1 MKNSSLWLGAFFLF
15 GVFSTEAQEKKM
27 ALEEAIQ
34 LAMTQSTEAKM
45 ADTKV
50 ATKAFEMQSVKNR
63 QYPDLKVSGQ
73 YQRLTNADVNLKI
86 GGGGEEGSSAAP
98 KVNQLMLGQASASV
112 PLFAGFKIQNNIK
125 VAENLYQAEQYT
137 AKNTK
142 EQLALDVVKLYVNL
156 YKAQESTQL
165 IAENIKSAEQR
176 VKDFKAMETNG
187 LIARNDLLKAQ
198 LQVSNYKIALED
210 AKKNVSTINFQLA
223 TLLKLP
229 ESTQIVPNATVFEK
243 NNVLNATA
251 EDAVSG
257 RNDLEAIRSQQKAAD
272 ANVKIAQANYYPS
285 ITLMGG
291 YIALDLQN
299 VMTVTNAMNFGVGL
313 SYDLTSIFKNGKEV
327 KAAKSKAHEAE
338 QVVEMMTD
346 RVKVENQ
353 QANENYQLA
362 LKQNKVYQEAVEQA
376 TENYR
381 IVKDKYD
388 NGLSDTNDLLEA
400 DVEQLQS
407 KINLAYSKA
416 NSIEKYYTALA
427 AGGKLTSSLT
437 LTKN

>member
-15 GVFSTEAQEKKM
+15 GIFTVEAQEKKM

-34 LAMTQSTEAKM
+34 LAMTQSTEAKL

-73 YQRLTNADVNLKI
+73 YQRLTNADVNLKL
-86 GGGGEEGSSAAP
+86 GGGGESGAAP
-98 KVNQLMLGQASASV
+98 KVNQLMLGQASASL
-112 PLFAGFKIQNNIK
+112 PLFSGFKIQNNIK

-198 LQVSNYKIALED
+198 LQVSNYSIALED
-210 AKKNVSTINFQLA
+210 AKKNVNIINYQLI
-223 TLLKLP
+223 TLLKLA
-229 ESTQIVPNATVFEK
+229 EGTQIIPD
-243 NNVLNATA
+243 ATA
-251 EDAVSG
+251 FQKTNALNTTVEDALTG
-257 RNDLEAIRSQQKAAD
+257 RNDLESIRSQQKAAD
-272 ANVKIAQANYYPS
+272 AHVKIAQGNYYPS

-313 SYDLTSIFKNGKEV
+313 SYDLSSIFKNGKEV

-338 QVVEMMTD
+338 QAVEMMTD
-346 RVKVENQ
+346 RVKVETQ

-362 LKQNKVYQEAVEQA
+362 LKQSKVYQEAVEQA

-427 AGGKLTSSLT
+427 ASGKLTSSVT

>member
-1 MKNSSLWLGAFFLF
+1 MKNSSIWLGAFFLF
-15 GVFSTEAQEKKM
+15 GVFTSEAQEKKKM
-27 ALEEAIQ
+27 SLDEAIQ
-34 LAMTQSTEAKM
+34 LAMTQSTEAKL

-50 ATKAFEMQSVKNR
+50 ATKEFEMQTVKNR
-63 QYPDLKVSGQ
+63 QYPDLKISGQ
-73 YQRLTNADVNLKI
+73 YQRLTNADVKLKL
-86 GGGGEEGSSAAP
+86 GGSGEESGAAP
-98 KVNQLMLGQASASV
+98 KVNQLMLGQASASL

-125 VAENLYQAEQYT
+125 AAENLYQAEQYT

-156 YKAQESTQL
+156 FKAQESTSL

-176 VKDFKAMETNG
+176 VKDFTAMEQNG

-198 LQVSNYKIALED
+198 LQVSNYKIALEE
-210 AKKNVSTINFQLA
+210 AKKNVSTVNYQLI
-223 TLLKLP
+223 TLLKLA
-229 ESTQIVPNATVFEK
+229 EGTQVVPNEAVFEK
-243 NNVLNATA
+243 NASFNASVDEALT
-251 EDAVSG
+251 G
-257 RNDLEAIRSQQKAAD
+257 RNDLEAMRSQHKAAET
-272 ANVKIAQANYYPS
+272 NVKVAKGSYYPS
-285 ITLMGG
+285 ISLMGG

-299 VMTVTNAMNFGVGL
+299 VMTVTNAMNFGVGV
-313 SYDLTSIFKNGKEV
+313 SYDLSSIFKNGKEV

-338 QVVEMMTD
+338 QAVEIMTD
-346 RVKVENQ
+346 RVKVETQ

-362 LKQNKVYQEAVEQA
+362 MKQNKVYQEAVEQA

-407 KINLAYSKA
+407 KINLAFSKA
-416 NSIEKYYTALA
+416 NSIEKYYDALA
-427 AGGKLTSSLT
+427 ASGKLTATAT

>member
-15 GVFSTEAQEKKM
+15 GIFTVEAQEKKM

-34 LAMTQSTEAKM
+34 LAMTQSTEAKL

-73 YQRLTNADVNLKI
+73 YQRLTNADVNLKL
-86 GGGGEEGSSAAP
+86 GGGGEESSAAP
-98 KVNQLMLGQASASV
+98 KVNQLMLGQASASL
-112 PLFAGFKIQNNIK
+112 PLFSGFKIQNNIK

-198 LQVSNYKIALED
+198 LQVSNYSIALED
-210 AKKNVSTINFQLA
+210 AKKNVNIINYQLI
-223 TLLKLP
+223 TLLKLS
-229 ESTQIVPNATVFEK
+229 EGTQIVPDATAFQKTNALNATV
-243 NNVLNATA
+243 
-251 EDAVSG
+251 EDALTG
-257 RNDLEAIRSQQKAAD
+257 RNDLESIRSQQKAAD
-272 ANVKIAQANYYPS
+272 AHVKIAQANYYPS

-313 SYDLTSIFKNGKEV
+313 SYDLSSIFKNGKEV

-338 QVVEMMTD
+338 QAVEMMTD
-346 RVKVENQ
+346 RVKVETQ
-353 QANENYQLA
+353 QANANYQLA

-427 AGGKLTSSLT
+427 AGGKLTSSVT